1 MDLISIPFGYILRYI
16 LQFVGSY
23 GLAII
28 LFTILTKLIIL
39 PLAVKSKSAMID
51 VQRLQPK
58 LKDLQKKYATDKA
71 RYQQEVEKLYKA
83 EGVNPAGS
91 CLPTLITFPIMI
103 GLYYVITR
111 PLSFLMSLT
120 PLQISQVAQ
129 RLGMDMSKIIGAH
142 LNSIEISVANQ
153 LQGNLSKVA
162 DISKNIFEINFH
174 FLGINLAATPQWNP
188 ANKEFSLV
196 LLLIPILSG
205 LTAFLMS
212 RITMK
217 AQEKISGGPMPG
229 GQSTATMMYMMP
241 LMSVWF
247 GFMFPTGV
255 GLYWIVSNIIGAI
268 QEYFLTSYFAKK
280 LKQKEAELEEK
291 KRKRALRKE
300 QEASKEDKG
309 DEQ

>member
-1 MDLISIPFGYILRYI
+1 MDYISIPFGYILRYI
-16 LQFVGSY
+16 LEFVGSY

-28 LFTILTKLIIL
+28 LFTILTKLLIL
-39 PLAVKSKSAMID
+39 PLSYKSKSAMID
-51 VQRLQPK
+51 VQRIQPK
-58 LKDLQKKYATDKA
+58 LKELQKKYGSDKQ
-71 RYQQEVEKLYKA
+71 RYQQEMDRLYKA

-111 PLSFLMSLT
+111 PLSYLMSLT

-129 RLGMDMSKIIGAH
+129 RLGMDMSKVIGAR
-142 LNSIEISVANQ
+142 LNMIEINVANA
-153 LQGNLSKVA
+153 LQGNLSKVS
-162 DISKNIFEINFH
+162 DISPKIFEIHFN

-188 ANKEFSLV
+188 TSKEFSLI
-196 LLLIPILSG
+196 LLIIPILSG

-217 AQEKISGGPMPG
+217 MQEKISGGPMPG
-229 GQSTATMMYMMP
+229 GQNTAMMMYMMP

-255 GLYWIVSNIIGAI
+255 GVYWIASNLIGAL
-268 QEYFLTSYFAKK
+268 QEYWLSKHFIKK
-280 LKQKEAELEEK
+280 MEQKEIELEEK
-291 KRKRALRKE
+291 RKRKALRKE
-300 QEASKEDKG
+300 QEASKEEKD
-309 DEQ
+309 DE